1 MSYYDSEEIYDLKM
15 ENLKLKQELSKAYE
29 KMQKLEKL
37 FNQSLDEL
45 DQNIIWV
52 HEVENSMNIHINE
65 LKNKKKEC
73 GL

>member
-1 MSYYDSEEIYDLKM
+1 MSYYESEEIYDLEK

-37 FNQSLDEL
+37 LNKSLDEL
-45 DQNIIWV
+45 TQNIIWV
-52 HEVENSMNIHINE
+52 HEVENSMNFHINV